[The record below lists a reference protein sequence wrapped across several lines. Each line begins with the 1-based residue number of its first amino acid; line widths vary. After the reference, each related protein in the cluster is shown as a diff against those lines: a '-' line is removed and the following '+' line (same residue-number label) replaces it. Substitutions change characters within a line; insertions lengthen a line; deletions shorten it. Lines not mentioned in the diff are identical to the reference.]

1 MTGKE
6 AMDSAFLF
14 SMSKAFCS
22 PLAVFIQI
30 QVCFFLPIFRSI
42 PQRTASF
49 LTLLSQHTASF
60 LSLSLV
66 IHFYRFMVAG
76 LGLKAFNF
84 NSCINE

>member
-1 MTGKE
+1 
-6 AMDSAFLF
+6 
-14 SMSKAFCS
+14 
-22 PLAVFIQI
+22 
-30 QVCFFLPIFRSI
+30 
-42 PQRTASF
+42 
-49 LTLLSQHTASF
+49 LLSQHTASF